1 MLRKFHVRLIDH
13 SPAYEMNALNRMS
26 ANITVGNLRV
36 C

>member
-1 MLRKFHVRLIDH
+1 MLRTIYVELVDH